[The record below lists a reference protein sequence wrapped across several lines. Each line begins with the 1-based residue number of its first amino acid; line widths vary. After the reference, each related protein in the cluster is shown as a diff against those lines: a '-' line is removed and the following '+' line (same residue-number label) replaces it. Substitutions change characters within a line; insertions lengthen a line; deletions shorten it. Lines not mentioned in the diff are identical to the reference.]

1 MVRRK
6 VRLLPVSE
14 FKEAVVL
21 IAKCGE
27 SHKSYGIRME
37 KTGADRWLTTWAF
50 PIKDSSAK
58 REGYDKIQVKGDIS
72 FSDDYP
78 GCPYC
83 GRHGLTLCPCGHF
96 ELYHYEKQRLYLRV
110 VRNARGNWKLF
121 GRNNRRWSR
130 LLRYKVI
137 FSYIYKHISNQ
148 LDSLASLLKHI

>member
-1 MVRRK
+1 M
-6 VRLLPVSE
+6 SE

-37 KTGADRWLTTWAF
+37 KTGTDRWLTTWAF

-83 GRHGLTLCPCGHF
+83 GGHGLTLCPCGHLSCTIMRSNVF
-96 ELYHYEKQRLYLRV
+96 TCEWCGMQGDN
-110 VRNARGNWKLF
+110 VRPVSYTHLDVYKRQVHNPGN
-121 GRNNRRWSR
+121 GRRC
-130 LLRYKVI
+130 KG
-137 FSYIYKHISNQ
+137 
-148 LDSLASLLKHI
+148 